1 MKNEIF
7 NDSARNLR
15 DSDGYPY
22 TYYKS
27 FYSELQKAYT
37 SLENDYIQLEEKSY
51 HYQNNIYSLQTENEE
66 YKKFLG
72 IKKSKDSLEINLE
85 NQAINPINPKIK
97 QLDNLILN
105 DTNKDEIID
114 EKNKKINNLEEEI
127 EKLKAIIKSNKNKI
141 KEKDNKIA
149 SLENQ
154 NNSYNKSQSKKISE
168 LNEKKKE
175 LLINSNLTISNI
187 FIIYYIKLL

>member
-1 MKNEIF
+1 M
-7 NDSARNLR
+7 
-15 DSDGYPY
+15 
-22 TYYKS
+22 
-27 FYSELQKAYT
+27 
-37 SLENDYIQLEEKSY
+37 
-51 HYQNNIYSLQTENEE
+51 
-66 YKKFLG
+66 
-72 IKKSKDSLEINLE
+72 
-85 NQAINPINPKIK
+85 
-97 QLDNLILN
+97 N

-127 EKLKAIIKSNKNKI
+127 EILKAIIESNQNKI
-141 KEKDNKIA
+141 NEKDNKIA

>member
-1 MKNEIF
+1 M
-7 NDSARNLR
+7 
-15 DSDGYPY
+15 
-22 TYYKS
+22 
-27 FYSELQKAYT
+27 
-37 SLENDYIQLEEKSY
+37 
-51 HYQNNIYSLQTENEE
+51 
-66 YKKFLG
+66 
-72 IKKSKDSLEINLE
+72 
-85 NQAINPINPKIK
+85 
-97 QLDNLILN
+97 ILN

-127 EKLKAIIKSNKNKI
+127 EILKAIIESNQNKI
-141 KEKDNKIA
+141 NEKDNKIA

>member
-1 MKNEIF
+1 MKNEIY
-7 NDSARNLR
+7 NDDSARNLP

-22 TYYKS
+22 FYYKS
-27 FYSELQKAYT
+27 FFLELQKAYT

-51 HYQNNIYSLQTENEE
+51 HYQNKIYSSQTENEKP
-66 YKKFLG
+66 KKILG
-72 IKKSKDSLEINLE
+72 TKKSKDTLEINLE

-127 EKLKAIIKSNKNKI
+127 EKLKAIIESNKNKI
-141 KEKDNKIA
+141 KEKDNKIT
-149 SLENQ
+149 S
-154 NNSYNKSQSKKISE
+154 
-168 LNEKKKE
+168 
-175 LLINSNLTISNI
+175 
-187 FIIYYIKLL
+187 

>member
-1 MKNEIF
+1 MKNEIL

-27 FYSELQKAYT
+27 FYLELQIAYT
-37 SLENDYIQLEEKSY
+37 SLENDYIKLEEKSY
-51 HYQNNIYSLQTENEE
+51 HYQNKIYSLQTENEE

-72 IKKSKDSLEINLE
+72 IKKSKDSIEINLE

-114 EKNKKINNLEEEI
+114 EKNKKINNLEEAIEI
-127 EKLKAIIKSNKNKI
+127 LKAIIESNQNKI
-141 KEKDNKIA
+141 NEKDNKIA

-168 LNEKKKE
+168 LNEKKKRT
-175 LLINSNLTISNI
+175 IN
-187 FIIYYIKLL
+187 

>member
-1 MKNEIF
+1 M
-7 NDSARNLR
+7 
-15 DSDGYPY
+15 
-22 TYYKS
+22 
-27 FYSELQKAYT
+27 
-37 SLENDYIQLEEKSY
+37 
-51 HYQNNIYSLQTENEE
+51 
-66 YKKFLG
+66 
-72 IKKSKDSLEINLE
+72 
-85 NQAINPINPKIK
+85 
-97 QLDNLILN
+97 ILN

-127 EKLKAIIKSNKNKI
+127 EILKAIIESNQNKI
-141 KEKDNKIA
+141 NEKDNKIA

-187 FIIYYIKLL
+187 FIIYSKNNLFAQKIKI

>member
-27 FYSELQKAYT
+27 SYLELQKAYT

-51 HYQNNIYSLQTENEE
+51 HYQNKIYSLQTENEE

-127 EKLKAIIKSNKNKI
+127 EILKAIIESNQNKI
-141 KEKDNKIA
+141 NEKDNKIA

-168 LNEKKKE
+168 LNEKKK
-175 LLINSNLTISNI
+175 N
-187 FIIYYIKLL
+187 Y